1 MIQTAQNNAL
11 DRVEIGD
18 DVIEQGGSYT
28 TSFVGLEVGP
38 RVVLGPIDLL
48 PYVSVGVV
56 DVNPLRNSDDE
67 VEHGSTWDPSSRLA
81 FGYGLTA
88 DFYPL
93 PGGSTWLA
101 LRARLG
107 GVAPNLGT
115 RQGVDFGGQVG
126 FLTMGIGVFL

>member
-1 MIQTAQNNAL
+1 VDPRGTPVL
-11 DRVEIGD
+11 DWLSVM
-18 DVIEQGGSYT
+18 
-28 TSFVGLEVGP
+28 GL
-38 RVVLGPIDLL
+38 
-48 PYVSVGVV
+48 S
-56 DVNPLRNSDDE
+56 
-67 VEHGSTWDPSSRLA
+67 
-81 FGYGLTA
+81 A

-126 FLTMGIGVFL
+126 FLTMGIGVFLQGYERVEGFRSRQAVRAVS

>member
-1 MIQTAQNNAL
+1 MIQTAQNDAL

-28 TSFVGLEVGP
+28 TSFFGLEVGP

-67 VEHGSTWDPSSRLA
+67 VERGSTWDPSSRLA
-81 FGYGLTA
+81 FGYG
-88 DFYPL
+88 FV
-93 PGGSTWLA
+93 S
-101 LRARLG
+101 
-107 GVAPNLGT
+107 
-115 RQGVDFGGQVG
+115 G
-126 FLTMGIGVFL
+126 FLSPPRRLNLACPPRTTRWRCT